1 MKSQCNNCFGDLH
14 LLLCYNSSTVIVF
27 WNQSEGSN
35 ANLSSNCH
43 LQYMPTAQ
51 YFLNHTVTVRQ
62 EVPWKLFD
70 FVVCFQFPLSRQLEQ
85 QIKSFYHLH
94 VSEWHRPHTQQ
105 TRSHPTLCLGWHES
119 GWQRTRQTLTQREC
133 VWGHRRS
140 RRSCCVKHHTASWQG
155 APSSEQCSLR
165 LAALWT
171 GFTRRELRLVGSAHT
186 VPTLSSKAPR
196 Y

>member
-1 MKSQCNNCFGDLH
+1 MICTCCFATTPRLSLSSGTRVRGAMQIYHQTVIYSTCPRHSIFWITH
-14 LLLCYNSSTVIVF
+14 LL
-27 WNQSEGSN
+27 WDE
-35 ANLSSNCH
+35 
-43 LQYMPTAQ
+43 
-51 YFLNHTVTVRQ
+51 

-70 FVVCFQFPLSRQLEQ
+70 FVICFQFPLSRQLEQ

-105 TRSHPTLCLGWHES
+105 TRSHPTLCLSWHES
-119 GWQRTRQTLTQREC
+119 GWQRTRQTLTRREC